1 MFPLWKMVTKLRIE
15 LSVFDSVL
23 FICRVR
29 SCSHFSLGIVGIS
42 TEEPLPIFLVSSSG
56 HIYTQNILFV
66 VSWDYVHSWFWQL
79 RAFCCYLLSPSL
91 VFLAH
96 LFLYTQ
102 NSTKTISCPQVC
114 LLLPVKH
121 RRQYIWVSEGPQY
134 SFCFGKQLLL
144 LKLRPICLEQRM
156 AIIARNSMTFCRSSQ
171 AWVKRAAEFV
181 PFSSQSPPE
190 WSWTG
195 PTFNHILF
203 CQI

>member
-1 MFPLWKMVTKLRIE
+1 MALFYFTYIYISCVCKYSAICTAIFGHSRKLIVLIMETFPLWKMVTKLRIE
-15 LSVFDSVL
+15 LNVFDSVL

-56 HIYTQNILFV
+56 HIYTQNILSV
-66 VSWDYVHSWFWQL
+66 VSWGYVHSWFWQL
-79 RAFCCYLLSPSL
+79 GAFCCYLLSPSL

-96 LFLYTQ
+96 LVLYTQ

-144 LKLRPICLEQRM
+144 LKLRPICLE
-156 AIIARNSMTFCRSSQ
+156 
-171 AWVKRAAEFV
+171 
-181 PFSSQSPPE
+181 
-190 WSWTG
+190 
-195 PTFNHILF
+195 
-203 CQI
+203 